1 MVDTCRACGL
11 DCAEHP
17 ELVTPEGGLVGLPR
31 PAAARRS

>member
-17 ELVTPEGGLVGLPR
+17 ELATPEHHLVGLGR
-31 PAAARRS
+31 PGA